1 MIKAKVEIIKN
12 FDDNEME
19 YQKDWKMG
27 DFEEF
32 FRAEGEYMDKLA
44 QIVEEHGKEEQKAIL
59 TITIEIKKEKGEN

>member
-1 MIKAKVEIIKN
+1 MIKAKVEVIKD

-32 FRAEGEYMDKLA
+32 FRAEGEYLDKLA
-44 QIVEEHGKEEQKAIL
+44 QIVTEHAIENQKCNIQFN
-59 TITIEIKKEKGEN
+59 IEIKKEGE